1 VTRGHRFGKRP
12 GTVGIQRRKTRK
24 ASCRIEDLPALV
36 VGAQR
41 PTTSPSATSATTQAA
56 PRIARTATPS
66 RDCAPARSDTTR
78 ALASASAEAGDERT
92 ARLVASKATRQPVE
106 IVQAILTA
114 HDNGDPLN
122 RVAANVQATGVHFLS
137 VDYRLAPEYL
147 GTTLVDDGHAALAWF
162 VEQADTFGLDKAR
175 IAIMGD
181 SGGGGVT
188 AGVAIAARNART
200 PVAQQI
206 LIYPMLDDRTIERTP
221 RSSHS

>member
-1 VTRGHRFGKRP
+1 
-12 GTVGIQRRKTRK
+12 
-24 ASCRIEDLPALV
+24 

-78 ALASASAEAGDERT
+78 ALASASAETGDERT

-122 RVAANVQATGVHFLS
+122 RVAANVQATGVHS
-137 VDYRLAPEYL
+137 NHRTDPEIEPFVIWTYANNFTGWNALL
-147 GTTLVDDGHAALAWF
+147 GANRGSENVSALAALR
-162 VEQADTFGLDKAR
+162 G
-175 IAIMGD
+175 
-181 SGGGGVT
+181 
-188 AGVAIAARNART
+188 
-200 PVAQQI
+200 
-206 LIYPMLDDRTIERTP
+206 
-221 RSSHS
+221 

>member
-1 VTRGHRFGKRP
+1 VRDVFNARVQLADAAEP
-12 GTVGIQRRKTRK
+12 
-24 ASCRIEDLPALV
+24 D
-36 VGAQR
+36 
-41 PTTSPSATSATTQAA
+41 SPSV
-56 PRIARTATPS
+56 RTADHTLPVADGEILVRWYTKDGS
-66 RDCAPARSDTTR
+66 APG
-78 ALASASAEAGDERT
+78 SAVVYYHGGGMVCGSVDLYD
-92 ARLVASKATRQPVE
+92 RLVSKY
-106 IVQAILTA
+106 
-114 HDNGDPLN
+114 
-122 RVAANVQATGVHFLS
+122 VQATGVHFLS

>member
-1 VTRGHRFGKRP
+1 M
-12 GTVGIQRRKTRK
+12 
-24 ASCRIEDLPALV
+24 
-36 VGAQR
+36 
-41 PTTSPSATSATTQAA
+41 
-56 PRIARTATPS
+56 
-66 RDCAPARSDTTR
+66 
-78 ALASASAEAGDERT
+78 
-92 ARLVASKATRQPVE
+92 
-106 IVQAILTA
+106 
-114 HDNGDPLN
+114 N

-137 VDYRLAPEYL
+137 VDCRLAPEYL